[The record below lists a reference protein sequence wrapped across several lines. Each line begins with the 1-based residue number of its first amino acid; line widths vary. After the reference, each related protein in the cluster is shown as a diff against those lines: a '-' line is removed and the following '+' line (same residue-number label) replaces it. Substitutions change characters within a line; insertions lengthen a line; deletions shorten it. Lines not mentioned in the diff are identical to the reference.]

1 MNKNVLIVLGG
12 AVLVAVLVAFLVQIS
27 LGGKKA
33 TQEDK
38 VIVLVAFLVQISLG
52 GKKNAPEDKVMVLVA
67 SKNLGIG
74 TELKDDS
81 VRWQEWPKT
90 SVFPGAII
98 RTEKDKDK
106 DKEAGEMLEGRLAR
120 DIASG
125 EPVMKNALLGA
136 AKGNFVAASLDAG
149 MRAVAI
155 EVSASSMV
163 GGFIGPGDY
172 VDVILTYK
180 STINADGDDSQQIKN
195 MIEMNL
201 QKMAT
206 ETILQNVK
214 ILAVDQTAK
223 RPEEEEKIKVG
234 KTATLAVS
242 AHDAEKL
249 ALAQDMGTLTLA
261 LRSVGDSTIV
271 KKEWLTT
278 SDARLIN
285 VDNEI
290 FTEYRKMQNGSGV
303 NSNIVRIYNG
313 PALQNAPARSP
324 FEESSISTVPAP

>member
-27 LGGKKA
+27 LGGKKSA
-33 TQEDK
+33 
-38 VIVLVAFLVQISLG
+38 S
-52 GKKNAPEDKVMVLVA
+52 EDKVMVLVA

-81 VRWQEWPKT
+81 MRWQEWPKT

-106 DKEAGEMLEGRLAR
+106 EPIDMLSGRLGR

-125 EPVMKNALLGA
+125 EPVMKNAILGES
-136 AKGNFVAASLDAG
+136 KGNFVAASLDMG

-180 STINADGDDSQQIKN
+180 SQINPNNDDSPQIKN

-214 ILAVDQTAK
+214 VLAVDQTAK

-234 KTATLAVS
+234 KTVTLAVS

-249 ALAQDMGTLTLA
+249 ALATDMGTLTLA
-261 LRSVGDSTIV
+261 LRSVGDAAIV

-290 FTEYRKMQNGSGV
+290 FTEYRKMQNGAGV

-313 PALQNAPARSP
+313 PAVKNAPARMP
-324 FEESSISTVPAP
+324 YEESNAPPKY

>member
-33 TQEDK
+33 
-38 VIVLVAFLVQISLG
+38 
-52 GKKNAPEDKVMVLVA
+52 APEDKVMVLVA

-81 VRWQEWPKT
+81 VRWQEWPKS

-106 DKEAGEMLEGRLAR
+106 EAGEMLKGRLAR

-125 EPVMKNALLGA
+125 EPVMKNALLGE
-136 AKGNFVAASLDAG
+136 AKGNFVAASLEPG

-180 STINADGDDSQQIKN
+180 SQINTDSDESPQIKN
-195 MIEMNL
+195 MVEMSL

-261 LRSVGDSTIV
+261 LRSVGDNTIV
-271 KKEWLTT
+271 QKEWLTT
-278 SDARLIN
+278 SDARLIS
-285 VDNEI
+285 VDDEI
-290 FTEYRKMQNGSGV
+290 FTEYRRMQNGAGI

-313 PALQNAPARSP
+313 PALHNAPARSP
-324 FEESSISTVPAP
+324 FEESSAPARK